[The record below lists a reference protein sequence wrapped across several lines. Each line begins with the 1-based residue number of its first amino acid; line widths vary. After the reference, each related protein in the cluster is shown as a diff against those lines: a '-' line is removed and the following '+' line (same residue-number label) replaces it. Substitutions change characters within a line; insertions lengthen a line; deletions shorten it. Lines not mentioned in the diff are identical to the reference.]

1 MRNKVSSYM
10 RVSKELIERYHA
22 GLCTQEE
29 QLAVEEWLLSDE
41 PDELFVLP
49 EGKEKRGLRAEMWE
63 EIADVFPEKKS
74 YQHIFFHSFWRQ
86 AAAVV
91 LLGITGVLLYN
102 VNNKQVTADI
112 IIINN
117 ESTSIN
123 KDLQAGNFHVSLA
136 PKSNIEIDSNT
147 GRIDF
152 CGAMMIN
159 PKMDVEY
166 TIQGTC
172 PDQMEQ
178 SGKMKLKKGLN
189 YIALN
194 YAGPGKDPEL
204 LVLEEKSLMGLPPL
218 MKRQLM
224 HQFDI

>member
-1 MRNKVSSYM
+1 M

-22 GLCTQEE
+22 GLCTPEE
-29 QLAVEEWLLSDE
+29 QLAVEEWLISD
-41 PDELFVLP
+41 DSDAQFALP
-49 EGKEKRGLRAEMWE
+49 EGEEKHGLRDAMWDD
-63 EIADVFPEKKS
+63 IADVLPANKN
-74 YQHIFFHSFWRQ
+74 YRYLFFNSFWRQ
-86 AAAVV
+86 AAAA
-91 LLGITGVLLYN
+91 LLIGLAGVLLYSI
-102 VNNKQVTADI
+102 NNKPATSEI
-112 IIINN
+112 IVINN
-117 ESTSIN
+117 ESSSIN
-123 KDLQAGNFHVSLA
+123 KDLHTGNFNLSLA
-136 PKSNIEIDSNT
+136 PKTNVEIDRNT

-159 PKMDVEY
+159 SKMDVEF

-172 PDQMEQ
+172 TDE
-178 SGKMKLKKGLN
+178 KERADKIKLKKGLN

-194 YAGPGKDPEL
+194 YAGPGEATEL